1 VLMFVFVILWP
12 IIGPSLHAYAY
23 EGGATS
29 DPSGRVGIPPT
40 LPPVVELID
49 SMNQFYSVN
58 RNRPLCNLST
68 F

>member
-1 VLMFVFVILWP
+1 MFVFVILWP

-40 LPPVVELID
+40 LPPRGGID
-49 SMNQFYSVN
+49 RFHESILFRKSE
-58 RNRPLCNLST
+58 ST
-68 F
+68 TV